1 MEFHDLIEKR
11 RSIRKLERKS
21 LISDDKL
28 KELVTGV
35 LKHSPTAFH
44 SQGGV
49 VVLLLEEA
57 HDRLW
62 QSLEDRLKQKLSSE
76 RFIDTQRKIEG
87 FQRGYGTILF
97 FEDQEIL
104 ENLKEKFP
112 KNAQKFEIWAEQ
124 SQGMLQYAMW
134 MMLSEQGFGASL
146 QHYNELLEEDI
157 SYLPIQKSWK
167 LIAQMPFGIPAE
179 EPNEKEFRD
188 LENRCLVVR

>member
-1 MEFHDLIEKR
+1 MEFYDLIEKR

-44 SQGGV
+44 SQGGAV
-49 VVLLLEEA
+49 ILLLEEA
-57 HDRLW
+57 HDTLW
-62 QSLEDRLKQKLSSE
+62 QVLKDKLRQKLSSE
-76 RFIDTQRKIEG
+76 RFIDTQIKIEG
-87 FQRGYGTILF
+87 FQRGYGTVLF

-112 KNAQKFEIWAEQ
+112 KNAEKFGIWAEQ

-146 QHYNELLEEDI
+146 QHYDELLKEDI
-157 SYLPIQKSWK
+157 SHLPIKKSWK

-179 EPNEKEFRD
+179 EPKEKEFRD
-188 LENRCLVVR
+188 LENRCFVVR